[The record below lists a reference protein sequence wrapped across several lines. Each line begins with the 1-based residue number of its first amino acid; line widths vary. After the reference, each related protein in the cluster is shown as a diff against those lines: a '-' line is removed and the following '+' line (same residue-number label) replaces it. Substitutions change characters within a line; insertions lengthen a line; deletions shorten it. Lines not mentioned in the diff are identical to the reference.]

1 MTILK
6 TYMDETTSGNLLYD
20 DGQVEVISLLENL
33 LQTITKKKGAL
44 SFLKLN
50 RHLNNANGIYIWGG
64 VGTGKSMLMDKFF
77 NSCII
82 KNKKR
87 VHFHT
92 FMQDIHKSLF
102 DLRKK
107 EKYDPITKIIRMVS
121 RKTDL
126 LCFDEL
132 QITDIT
138 DAMLVGRLFEGLLHS
153 GVKIVATSNR
163 SPDDLYKDGL
173 NRQLFIPFITLIKQ
187 SLKVH
192 KIKSDIDY
200 RQKKLSS
207 EKLYYH
213 PINKN
218 TKNSIDSLWSKISN
232 NKTEKLSVSVNDRT
246 FLLKNYTN
254 GMARVDFHELC
265 GVPLGPADYLAITT
279 QLRLIIIEN
288 IPILSSANANEAK
301 RFIIL
306 IDTLYEAKVK
316 LICSAEDVPEKL
328 YQKGFGSFEF
338 NRTSSRLVEMQSN
351 TWHK

>member
-6 TYMDETTSGNLLYD
+6 TYLDETTSGNLLYD
-20 DGQVEVISLLENL
+20 EGQVEVINLLENL
-33 LQTITKKKGAL
+33 LRSITKKKDAF

-50 RHLNNANGIYIWGG
+50 RPLYNAHGIYIWGG

-77 NSCII
+77 NSCTI

-107 EKYDPITKIIRMVS
+107 EKHDPITKIIRMVS
-121 RKTDL
+121 KKTDL

-132 QITDIT
+132 QVTDIT
-138 DAMLVGRLFEGLLHS
+138 DAMLVGRLFEGLLNS
-153 GVKIVATSNR
+153 EVKIVATSNR

-173 NRQLFIPFITLIKQ
+173 NRQLFLPFISLIKE

-192 KIKSDIDY
+192 EIKSDTDY

-218 TKNSIDSLWSKISN
+218 TKNSINSLWSKISN
-232 NKTEKLSVSVNDRT
+232 NKTEKLNISINDRT
-246 FLLKNYTN
+246 FLIKNYTN

-279 QLRLIIIEN
+279 KLRLIIIEN
-288 IPILSSANANEAK
+288 IPILSPANANEAK
-301 RFIIL
+301 RFVIL

-328 YQKGFGSFEF
+328 YQKGLGSFEF
-338 NRTSSRLVEMQSN
+338 SRTSSRLIEMQSS